1 MKKILKAGVIVAGV
15 AAVGFLA
22 YKGVKKLMEKMDLN
36 DCCGCGD
43 CHCGHDHEDGKCH
56 CGCDEHKVD
65 GCTCE
70 CHDDDVEVEVVV
82 EEKDFEEPVAPA
94 AAPEAEAEAPIAE

>member
-22 YKGVKKLMEKMDLN
+22 YKGVKKLMEKVDLT
-36 DCCGCGD
+36 DCCGCGEG
-43 CHCGHDHEDGKCH
+43 CKCGHDHEGGECH
-56 CGCDEHKVD
+56 CGCDEHKKVE

-70 CHDDDVEVEVVV
+70 CHDDDVEVEIVV
-82 EEKDFEEPVAPA
+82 EEKDFEET
-94 AAPEAEAEAPIAE
+94 AAPEVAAEAPVAE